1 MTISKSKIE
10 KESIQE
16 KVEEGSKKQKYIYF
30 EVMRIIAVFLAI
42 FNHTQ
47 YDGYFLFAKQEVGS
61 LKFWIY
67 LFMSIACK
75 VAVPIFFAISGALV
89 LGKEESLKTLWKKRI
104 SRMIII
110 LFLISVLYYLQII
123 NWDMSRFSINN
134 FFGSLYSGTIEI
146 PLWFLYVYI
155 SYLICLPLLRA
166 IVKNFKDYDYYYLI
180 AVVLFFNAFIPIM
193 EYLIWNGRYT
203 ISAYMEVSWVTSNV
217 IIYPCIGYF
226 LQHKFKQYNDKK
238 TIIFFWVA
246 NIITILISCY
256 MTYYKGR
263 VTGVINE
270 DVSQTFHSSFALI
283 NCMCVFITVKYIF
296 EKFKM
301 PNWINKLIYSIG
313 SCVLGIY
320 LFHIILLN
328 NKYMKNFLIKIK
340 DVGINDMVA
349 ILIWCSCI
357 VIIVY
362 IVTLLLKKIPGINKL
377 I

>member
-47 YDGYFLFAKQEVGS
+47 SNGYFLFATQDAGS

-67 LFMSIACK
+67 LFMSISCK
-75 VAVPIFFAISGALV
+75 VAVPIFFAISGALL
-89 LGKEESLKTLWKKRI
+89 LGKEESIKTLYKKRI

-110 LFLISVLYYLQII
+110 LVFISLFYYLQ
-123 NWDMSRFSINN
+123 NMHWDMNRLSINN
-134 FFGSLYSGTIEI
+134 FLGGLYSGTIEI

-155 SYLICLPLLRA
+155 SYLISLPFLRA
-166 IVKNFKDYDYYYLI
+166 IVKNFKDYHYYYLI
-180 AVVLFFNAFIPIM
+180 GVALFFNAFIPIM
-193 EYLIWNGRYT
+193 EYLTWQGRCT
-203 ISAYMEVSWVTSNV
+203 LSAYMEVSWITSNV

-238 TIIFFWVA
+238 TIIFFWIA

-263 VTGVINE
+263 ITGVVNE
-270 DVSQTFHSSFALI
+270 DVSQTFHSSFSLI
-283 NCMCVFITVKYIF
+283 NCICVFITAKYIF

-301 PNWINKLIYSIG
+301 PNWINKLIYSMG

-328 NKYMKNFLIKIK
+328 SKYMKNFLIKIK

-349 ILIWCSCI
+349 ILIWCLCI

-362 IVTLLLKKIPGINKL
+362 IITLLLKKIPGIKKL